1 MRYLIQAKIQSYRL
15 MKDKVNKEEAI
26 DEIVK
31 IIKDFQYNEELSETY
46 EREILD
52 QDKIY
57 DWPIELYYK
66 SKYYK
71 SCLLIKVQI
80 LLNTA

>member
-26 DEIVK
+26 NEIVK

-57 DWPIELYYK
+57 D
-66 SKYYK
+66 
-71 SCLLIKVQI
+71 
-80 LLNTA
+80 